1 MEIQKRNPVIDILKG
16 LGIILMVAGH
26 SGFPFTRVIYLFHM
40 AIFFMA
46 SGFCFK
52 SQSSDN
58 IETTIK
64 FIKRRFITLWLP
76 YVVWTALLS
85 LFHHVFISL
94 NVYTDNPLIL
104 NYTDIGGGLTDVWSY
119 KSIVKNICM
128 SLLLSGGTQ
137 MGGALWFICILM
149 KISLLYIFFDFII
162 KRLLKDTLITQA
174 VISILLLC
182 IGFFFHL
189 CGVAFLSLDKVFSYY
204 CLFYLGFILKSF
216 NICEQFNSCF
226 SRLFIF
232 TVVFIILIV
241 CKHFGR
247 IELAYTDYTNPVFL
261 IMTSV
266 CGWMLLYELS
276 YFISKTA
283 RIADVVVV
291 IGKNTIAVVILHFLC
306 FKIVSFIGIIIT
318 DAPEYVLACF
328 PTYMKTGIWWVA
340 YTIFGVGIPVLLS
353 VIYKL
358 IKQKVRSKCLQNEQ
372 SSIV

>member
-1 MEIQKRNPVIDILKG
+1 MQKRNPVIDILKG

-26 SGFPFTRVIYLFHM
+26 SGFLFTRFIYLFHM

-52 SQSSDN
+52 SESSAN
-58 IETTIK
+58 VGTTIK
-64 FIKRRFITLWLP
+64 FIKRRFIILWLP
-76 YVVWTALLS
+76 YVVWTTLFSLL
-85 LFHHVFISL
+85 HNVFISL

-104 NYTDIGGGLTDVWSY
+104 NYTDIGGGLTDVWLY
-119 KSIVKNICM
+119 KTILKNICM

-162 KRLLKDTLITQA
+162 KRFLKNTLIIQA
-174 VISILLLC
+174 ILSVLLLC
-182 IGFFFHL
+182 TGFIFHL
-189 CGVAFLSLDKVFSYY
+189 RGISFLSFDKVLSYY
-204 CLFYLGFILKSF
+204 CLFYFGFCLKSF
-216 NICEQFNSCF
+216 NICERFDSWY

-232 TVVFIILIV
+232 TGAFIILII

-247 IELAYTDYTNPVFL
+247 IELADTHYTNPVFL
-261 IMTSV
+261 IITSV
-266 CGWMLLYELS
+266 CGWMFLYELS
-276 YFISKTA
+276 YFISKN
-283 RIADVVVV
+283 RKLADGIIV

-328 PTYMKTGIWWVA
+328 PTYMKTGAWWAA
-340 YTIFGVGIPVLLS
+340 YTIIGVGIPVLLS

-358 IKQKVRSKCLQNEQ
+358 IKQKVVSKCLQNEQ
-372 SSIV
+372 NSIV